1 MAIKR
6 PNLSSL
12 VSRQLPEFVREDYQT
27 FVAFLEAYYEYMDAQ
42 PDSDLKSLKDID
54 STLDSFIKQ
63 FRNELANN
71 FPTPQID
78 ERFLLQHMKEHYFA
92 KGSEASFKFLFRVL
106 FNKDVT
112 LEYPSKQLL
121 RASDGRWNQDV
132 SIFARVN
139 AGNPDMIVGRV
150 VDVVT
155 PTRILRIQV
164 DRRQYVE
171 IEVNR
176 VLEIAD
182 GIYEFFIDRKF
193 FGDVA
198 VGDRIRYADVFDAT
212 ILSTTSKV
220 TLQQRGKNFKLGEL
234 YEVKNGQGAGSILKV
249 SAVDSI
255 GAITSLQFVKYG
267 INYASDFTATLLPI
281 GGVSA
286 TSAGS
291 TALTIGGVSPNI
303 SVNFNETTNGFFEQG
318 TINKADYN
326 TDAPG
331 VSLFWDGTYAGET
344 IREFYA
350 DNKYTVL
357 DPDEPAIIKVSLG
370 PLAKYPGYYTSNL
383 GFLDDAIFIQDSKYY
398 QAFSYVIKID
408 ERLESYR
415 SLVKT
420 LIHPTGMALFGEYD
434 LRNEFDTGT
443 TLEMMLRFLV
453 FAYQDQ
459 VASSEEISAKDVQKI
474 LDSTQYNHY
483 LNNGSTLDNDTFSVS
498 DTTGNNGARTVPFY
512 TISKPISTHYLNDG
526 VTQDTS
532 HVTLSHSDPTFGI
545 TKRVNGD
552 SYLNDG
558 TTLDNNT
565 VSPTEADYLNA
576 DELTYRKGIS
586 EYAIT
591 KLLDSNT
598 YNHYLYNGVTLDSDN
613 ISMSDTT
620 GTNGAR
626 TVPYVEMEKGLET
639 HKLND
644 GVTDDINEVLMS
656 DTSGEDETRTVPY
669 IVLNKSI
676 SATTLNYDDELD
688 DETVTTVDSGGSLW
702 LNPYA
707 DPYPI
712 TGAYFSNDS
721 GNYTTGESA
730 FTG

>member
-42 PDSDLKSLKDID
+42 PDSDLKSLRDID

-71 FPTPQID
+71 FPTPAID
-78 ERFLLQHMKEHYFA
+78 EKFLLQHMKEHYFA

-112 LEYPSKQLL
+112 LDYPSKQML

-139 AGNPDMIVGRV
+139 AGDPDMIVGRV

-171 IEVNR
+171 IEINR
-176 VLEIAD
+176 VLEIAPN
-182 GIYEFFIDRKF
+182 IYEFFIDRKY
-193 FGDVA
+193 FGDIA
-198 VGDRIRYADVFDAT
+198 AGDRLRYGDIFDAT
-212 ILSTTSKV
+212 ILPTTSKV

-234 YEVKNGQGAGSILKV
+234 YEVKNGAGAGSILKV
-249 SAVDSI
+249 ASVDSI

-267 INYASDFTATLLPI
+267 INYASDFTATLLPV

-291 TALTIGGVSPNI
+291 TALTIGGVSPNVTI
-303 SVNFNETTNGFFEQG
+303 GFNETTNGFFEQG
-318 TINKADYN
+318 TINTTDYN
-326 TDAPG
+326 TT
-331 VSLFWDGTYAGET
+331 SYWDGTYVGDI

-350 DNKYTVL
+350 DNKYTIL
-357 DPDEPAIIKVSLG
+357 DPDEPAIIKVTLG

-398 QAFSYVIKID
+398 QAFSYVVKID

-420 LIHPTGMALFGEYD
+420 LIHPSGMALFGEYD

-443 TLEMMLRFLV
+443 SLEMLLRFLV

-459 VASSEEISAKDVQKI
+459 FAVTETISAKDFGKALTDSFGTSDTTGANGARTVPYYNLSKPLGTQLLNDNSTPDVNEVTLSHSTPLFGISKHVNGLSYLYDGVT
-474 LDSTQYNHY
+474 LDNNTVAPTEEDYLNADGITYRKGISEYTLTKTLNSEQYNHY
-483 LNNGSTLDNDTFSVS
+483 LNNG
-498 DTTGNNGARTVPFY
+498 
-512 TISKPISTHYLNDG
+512 
-526 VTQDTS
+526 
-532 HVTLSHSDPTFGI
+532 
-545 TKRVNGD
+545 
-552 SYLNDG
+552 
-558 TTLDNNT
+558 
-565 VSPTEADYLNA
+565 
-576 DELTYRKGIS
+576 
-586 EYAIT
+586 
-591 KLLDSNT
+591 
-598 YNHYLYNGVTLDSDN
+598 VTLDSDVVN
-613 ISMSDTT
+613 ISDTT

-626 TVPYVEMEKGLET
+626 TMPYVEMEKALDT

-644 GVTDDINEVLMS
+644 GITDDINEVVMG
-656 DTSGEDETRTVPY
+656 DTVGENETRTVPY
-669 IVLNKSI
+669 VVLNKSI
-676 SATTLNYDDELD
+676 SATTLNYDDDVD
-688 DETVTTVDSGGSLW
+688 DESFTPTDSGGSLW
-702 LNPYA
+702 VNPYT

-712 TGAYFSNDS
+712 NSSYFANDG
-721 GNYTTGESA
+721 GNYITGESA